1 MCAQTAVHYCHQDHF
16 TIAEPLL
23 FETYTVLI
31 LSLALSFQLHNMVC
45 SIAGA
50 SWLHSAVSFL
60 RICNRV
66 LSYCN
71 IHSLKEWLC
80 QGCLEKS
87 VDMRIWYFLTQK
99 KGTKALMSAML
110 LLSLKIPT
118 LQISTPWQLQGLGI
132 TRSLQGKPALSME
145 KGFKN
150 HKETLCMLWINPVIL
165 IDRGETP
172 W

>member
-1 MCAQTAVHYCHQDHF
+1 MCRLYGTTCFFKNQIAVHYCHQDHL
-16 TIAEPLL
+16 TIS

-110 LLSLKIPT
+110 LLSLKTPT
-118 LQISTPWQLQGLGI
+118 YVTFNLLKVCSTCNCKSTRLEVNKYIFFQLRTSCYI
-132 TRSLQGKPALSME
+132 
-145 KGFKN
+145 
-150 HKETLCMLWINPVIL
+150 
-165 IDRGETP
+165 
-172 W
+172 

>member
-1 MCAQTAVHYCHQDHF
+1 MNTCFGSTVFSVFEICAVSMAQLAVHYCHQDHF
-16 TIAEPLL
+16 IITEPLL

-110 LLSLKIPT
+110 LLSLKTPT
-118 LQISTPWQLQGLGI
+118 YVTFNLLKVCSICNCKSTRLEG
-132 TRSLQGKPALSME
+132 T
-145 KGFKN
+145 
-150 HKETLCMLWINPVIL
+150 
-165 IDRGETP
+165 
-172 W
+172 

>member
-1 MCAQTAVHYCHQDHF
+1 MCRLYGTTCFFKNQIAVHYCHQDHF
-16 TIAEPLL
+16 TITEPLL

-31 LSLALSFQLHNMVC
+31 LSLALSFQLHSRVY

-110 LLSLKIPT
+110 LLSLKTPT
-118 LQISTPWQLQGLGI
+118 YVTFNLLKVCSICNCKSTRLEG
-132 TRSLQGKPALSME
+132 T
-145 KGFKN
+145 
-150 HKETLCMLWINPVIL
+150 WIYIFSIN
-165 IDRGETP
+165 
-172 W
+172 